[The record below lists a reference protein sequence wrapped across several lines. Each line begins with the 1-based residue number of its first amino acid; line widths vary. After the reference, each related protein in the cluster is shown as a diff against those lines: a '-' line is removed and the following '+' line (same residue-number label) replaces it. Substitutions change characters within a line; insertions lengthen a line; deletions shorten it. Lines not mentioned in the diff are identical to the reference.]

1 MCVAVGSFSLW
12 DCGASRWAA
21 HAILAGPGL
30 QLMVSGPALRTAIS
44 NGSPCCSTHLF
55 GNKMWHVLKEQC
67 GFFNLSPEKTIMQTV
82 LSSAFSTSCHPV
94 PCPLT
99 SSSATCM
106 QAETM
111 NNVSQW
117 GSFWASFC
125 VLFPQHQQQPPT
137 NWHRLQITQF
147 KQIT

>member
-67 GFFNLSPEKTIMQTV
+67 GFFNLSPEKTPSCKQYWIRHSQHPATQFLVPSQVV
-82 LSSAFSTSCHPV
+82 LQPACRQKLWTTCLNEALSEPPSVCCSLNTSNSL
-94 PCPLT
+94 PLT
-99 SSSATCM
+99 DTD
-106 QAETM
+106 
-111 NNVSQW
+111 
-117 GSFWASFC
+117 F
-125 VLFPQHQQQPPT
+125 
-137 NWHRLQITQF
+137 RLHNLS
-147 KQIT
+147 K